1 MSRSHD
7 AVVDDATARRR
18 TSARQV
24 RHAAHVQMMTMV
36 RDTDAL
42 EGAVLPVVRHD
53 LGRHPSPRPQAARH
67 PEQRGG
73 FKVWKTPFWKRR
85 TQLRAERNARERHLY
100 EGE

>member
-7 AVVDDATARRR
+7 AVVDDATSRRR
-18 TSARQV
+18 LSARQV
-24 RHAAHVQMMTMV
+24 RHEAHIQMRTMV
-36 RDTDAL
+36 RDSDAL

-53 LGRHPSPRPQAARH
+53 VGRHPSPRPPSSRH

-85 TQLRAERNARERHLY
+85 SQLWAARNARQRQLFET
-100 EGE
+100 E